1 MDNTDLF
8 DYHIRLNSPDD
19 DYPATGPSGQSNY
32 CMLLEWLEKNSPGR
46 YALCIEERQTDK
58 AHIHAFATI
67 TKLHSRKLRELF
79 RKNILPTAKNKRP
92 YSVAKRRGNL
102 LAYMMKDISDCI
114 CDIIQDYKPG
124 QGYGFRIPSP
134 NHPQMLYGLQLVDED
149 LPDFY
154 AHGFTQNELMEAY
167 EKSYAKP
174 KIPKENWSQIRSLA
188 IQNWKEQ
195 DFSNGSNATVQNDF
209 IDMLVSL
216 HIHHNRTP
224 PRQTL
229 VNFWLLKLG
238 LISVQQ
244 YRHKK
249 YTDFFPDYISWH
261 KS

>member
-8 DYHIRLNSPDD
+8 DYHIRLNSPKD
-19 DYPATGPSGQSNY
+19 DYDEGQSNY
-32 CMLLEWLEKNSPGR
+32 CMLLDWLEKNSTGR
-46 YALCIEERQTDK
+46 YALAIEERQTEK

-67 TKLHSRKLRELF
+67 TMLHSRKLRELF

-114 CDIIQDYKPG
+114 CDIIQDYDLG
-124 QGYGFRIPSP
+124 QGYDFRIPSP
-134 NHPQMLYGLQLVDED
+134 NHQLEDHVLFQELVDED

-154 AHGFTQNELMEAY
+154 AHGFTQNELQEAY
-167 EKSYAKP
+167 EKSYSKP
-174 KIPKENWSQIRSLA
+174 KILKENWSQIRSLA

-195 DFSNGSNATVQNDF
+195 DFSNGSAATVQNDF

-216 HIHHNRTP
+216 HIHHNRQP

-229 VNFWLLKLG
+229 VNFWLLKLDI
-238 LISVQQ
+238 ISVQQ
-244 YRHKK
+244 YRHQK
-249 YTDFFPDYISWH
+249 YTDFFFG
-261 KS
+261 